1 MNTDVTEIRWLED
14 EGLWEVLLTHMAPG
28 AGDLSRKER
37 QQRIRD
43 HGRESV
49 YVSQEVVKAKIVV
62 SAAGGLVEP
71 NAFPSSIPGR
81 EEFQGEIFHS
91 ARWKHEVDLNGK
103 DIVVV
108 GTGCSAAQFMS
119 ALTEHPYNVKSI
131 TQVMRSPPWVIPKMP
146 PPGGEENWENWSP
159 FFFERIPGL
168 ARVFRTLLYIFGE
181 KDWYSIFQDTPGNQR
196 NREKLEAN
204 LLENMRNKV
213 PEKYHEILTPDYA
226 VACKRRIFDDAWFSA
241 LNSPKCNLTTK
252 PLTRIQARSVTLGP
266 GRNYPTPEDTASRV
280 PTEKVEIPADVI
292 ILANGFEL
300 TTWLHPLKI
309 YGKRGALMQD
319 VWDERGGPQAYMGA
333 VMDGYPNFFMIFG
346 PNTATG
352 HSSVLLATEN
362 MVNYSLHFIKR
373 ILAGDIKTAEIKQKA
388 EIAWTRDIQ
397 AKLKGTVFS
406 SGGCRSW
413 YFTDD
418 DWNSTTYP

>member
-14 EGLWEVLLTHMAPG
+14 EGLWEVLLTHMASG
-28 AGDLSRKER
+28 AGDLSSKER

-49 YVSQEVVKAKIVV
+49 YVSQEVVKAKVVV

-103 DIVVV
+103 DIVVI

-131 TQVMRSPPWVIPKMP
+131 TQVMRSPPWVIPKLP
-146 PPGGEENWENWSP
+146 PPGGEENWGKWSP

-241 LNSPKCNLTTK
+241 LRSPKCNLTTK

-266 GRNYPTPEDTASRV
+266 GRNYPNPEDTASRV

-309 YGKRGALMQD
+309 YGKGGALMQD

-352 HSSVLLATEN
+352 HSSVLLASEN
-362 MVNYSLHFIKR
+362 MVNYSLHFIKK
-373 ILAGDIKTAEIKQKA
+373 ILAGDVKTAEIKQKA
-388 EIAWTRDIQ
+388 EIAWTQDIQ

-406 SGGCRSW
+406 TGGCRSW